1 MVDSSSDNCSD
12 HGDCDSEY
20 DCDVL
25 IKQDDFAEF
34 FTVPR
39 VLPYVMC
46 LGLTA
51 DLSVDIKHFGGGV
64 DLGDFSGRSFALNAL
79 DTRKP
84 KLLGLSPPCTLYSK
98 LYQLWNAKKV
108 PAYKLHCMQSE
119 ADALLDLGM
128 LCANVQVKGNRKFF
142 FEHPTYASSWKR
154 ASVTE
159 VADLIGVKKVHFDQC
174 ALGLKAP
181 DGRPMKKRTTLM
193 TNSIEIVNR
202 FSDKQCSCSKKHCR
216 IQGSQHGLLL
226 SAYAAHYPPE
236 MCSLLADAALEISS
250 HA

>member
-1 MVDSSSDNCSD
+1 M
-12 HGDCDSEY
+12 
-20 DCDVL
+20 
-25 IKQDDFAEF
+25 
-34 FTVPR
+34 
-39 VLPYVMC
+39 
-46 LGLTA
+46 
-51 DLSVDIKHFGGGV
+51 
-64 DLGDFSGRSFALNAL
+64 
-79 DTRKP
+79 
-84 KLLGLSPPCTLYSK
+84 
-98 LYQLWNAKKV
+98 
-108 PAYKLHCMQSE
+108 
-119 ADALLDLGM
+119 
-128 LCANVQVKGNRKFF
+128 
-142 FEHPTYASSWKR
+142 
-154 ASVTE
+154 TE

-216 IQGSQHGLLL
+216 TQGAQHGLLL